1 MSGSVRGAK
10 EQSFVPTRPKLASVM
25 PPDRAELVA
34 APSSLVIPGGRT
46 VHGDARLAPIR
57 AAIRSERKLALRYV
71 DAGGAQTQRVIWPMA
86 ISYFEAALILVAW
99 CETRQA
105 FRHFRV
111 DRIETVEPRTERA
124 PRRRR
129 ALLAEWKNA
138 EFGGRRP
145 SS

>member
-1 MSGSVRGAK
+1 
-10 EQSFVPTRPKLASVM
+10 
-25 PPDRAELVA
+25 
-34 APSSLVIPGGRT
+34 
-46 VHGDARLAPIR
+46 
-57 AAIRSERKLALRYV
+57 
-71 DAGGAQTQRVIWPMA
+71 MA

-138 EFGGRRP
+138 EFGSRRP